1 MRLIFGPDKTLRQKS
16 EPFTEGEFG
25 DELEALA
32 QSMLKIMR
40 GFGGVGLAAIQL
52 GLPKRILVGEADGEA
67 FALVNPEIKD
77 LSDEVEPF
85 DEGCLSFPMK
95 TFKIERPSEVTVSYR
110 RPDGTRAEETFM
122 GLAARIVQHEIDHLN
137 GVTILDKISSLK
149 RDIYIRK
156 MKKTL
161 KKYKASQARLGELNV
176 LR

>member
-16 EPFTEGEFG
+16 EPFTDGEFG

-95 TFKIERPSEVTVSYR
+95 TFKIERPSEVTVLY
-110 RPDGTRAEETFM
+110 
-122 GLAARIVQHEIDHLN
+122 L
-137 GVTILDKISSLK
+137 SL
-149 RDIYIRK
+149 IHI
-156 MKKTL
+156 
-161 KKYKASQARLGELNV
+161 
-176 LR
+176 